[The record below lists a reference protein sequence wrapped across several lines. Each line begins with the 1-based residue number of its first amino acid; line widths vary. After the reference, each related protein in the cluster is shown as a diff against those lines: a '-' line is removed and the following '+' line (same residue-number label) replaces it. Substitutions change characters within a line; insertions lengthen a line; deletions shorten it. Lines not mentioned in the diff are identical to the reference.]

1 MPFIVLPK
9 ARLRTV
15 RAEALTVVVTP
26 EMVPRNCHLEAPALL
41 KNIKA
46 IPCSDQFIAYASPD
60 STYAVTRRL
69 FDAAKK
75 KILIGIYDF
84 TATYMKELVINA
96 MNRGVKVSLMLDVD
110 NTDEEKL
117 MKDLAKLGAQTV
129 SAPSCAN
136 KMPTHYFASSHEK
149 VIVIDD
155 TWCLVQSGNY
165 SNNSIPFNE
174 KDGGDPTHFITG
186 NRDMGVAIKSAA
198 LSAFFTKVLKADIK
212 LELGIEAAQALVA
225 PQPELPELFEAV
237 PELLPKQLFPSKTLT
252 PKKPIDVLPI
262 LSPDNYMDVIPKML
276 AAAKT
281 SILIE
286 NQYIRSSQPLI
297 AQLLEAIKTA
307 VKNNPKLDVR
317 IILGKLFSQADVPK
331 EKANVANMKKLYKLA
346 LGTNIRYIDVKRFVH
361 CHNKLIII
369 DGKTVLTSSQNWSD
383 SAVSK
388 NREAGVVMTYPDLAA
403 YYTKIFE
410 SDWST
415 ASKTIP
421 IPPKN
426 VAAPE
431 TLMTGKFVKV
441 VPADY
446 EEV

>member
-9 ARLRTV
+9 AGLRTV
-15 RAEALTVVVTP
+15 RAEALTVAATA
-26 EMVPRNCHLEAPALL
+26 EMVPRNCHLTAPDLL

-46 IPCSDQFIAYASPD
+46 IPCGDQFIAYASPD
-60 STYAVTRRL
+60 STYAATRRL

-84 TATYMKELVINA
+84 TATYMKELVVNA
-96 MNRGVKVSLMLDVD
+96 MHRGVKVSLMLDVD
-110 NTDEEKL
+110 NQDEEKL

-136 KMPTHYFASSHEK
+136 KQPIHYFASSHEK

-174 KDGGDPTHFITG
+174 KDGGDPAHFITG
-186 NRDMGVAIKSAA
+186 NRDMGLAIKSAA

-212 LELGIEAAQALVA
+212 LELGIEAAQALVM
-225 PQPELPELFEAV
+225 QPELPELFEAV
-237 PELLPKQLFPSKTLT
+237 PELLPKQLFPSKTFT
-252 PKKPIDVLPI
+252 PKKPIEVKPV
-262 LSPDNYMDVIPKML
+262 LSPDNYMDDIPKLL

-297 AQLLEAIKTA
+297 AKLLEAIKTA
-307 VKNNPKLDVR
+307 KANNPKLDVR

-331 EKANVANMKKLYKLA
+331 EKANVANMKKLYKLS
-346 LGTNIRYIDVKRFVH
+346 LGTNIRYIDTKRFVH
-361 CHNKLIII
+361 CHNKAIII
-369 DGKTVLTSSQNWSD
+369 DGKTVLVSSQNWSD

-388 NREAGVVMTYPDLAA
+388 NREAGVLMTYPDIAA

-421 IPPKN
+421 IPVKS

-431 TLMTGKFVKV
+431 TLLTGRFVKV

>member
-9 ARLRTV
+9 AGLKIA
-15 RAEALTVVVTP
+15 RAEALAVMVTP
-26 EMVPRNCHLEAPALL
+26 EMVPRNCHLTPPPDLL

-60 STYAVTRRL
+60 STYAVTRKL
-69 FDAAKK
+69 FDTAKK

-84 TATYMKELVINA
+84 TATYMKELVVNA

-110 NTDEEKL
+110 STDEEKL

-129 SAPSCAN
+129 YAPSCAN
-136 KMPTHYFASSHEK
+136 KQATHFFASSHEK

-174 KDGGDPTHFITG
+174 KDGGDPAHFITG
-186 NRDMGVAIKSAA
+186 NRDMGVAIKSKT

-212 LELGIEAAQALVA
+212 LEVGIESAQALVL
-225 PQPELPELFEAV
+225 QPELPELFEAV
-237 PELLPKQLFPSKTLT
+237 PELLPKQLFPSKAFS

-262 LSPDNYMDVIPKML
+262 LSPDNYMEVIPKLL

-297 AQLLEAIKTA
+297 AKLLEAIKTA
-307 VKNNPKLDVR
+307 KTNNPKLDVR
-317 IILGKLFSQADVPK
+317 IILGKLFSQSDVPK
-331 EKANVANMKKLYKLA
+331 EKVNVANMKKLYKLA

-369 DGKTVLTSSQNWSD
+369 DGKTVLASSQNWSD

-388 NREAGVVMTYPDLAA
+388 NREAGVLMTFPDLAA

-421 IPPKN
+421 VPPKS

-431 TLMTGKFVKV
+431 TLMTGRFVKV